1 MEELFRSYWWLMFP
15 LGWMVFGAFRSWLA
29 DRARR
34 DAMDL
39 LKSYAEAGREPPA
52 ALVARLH
59 TDSAC

>member
-15 LGWMVFGAFRSWLA
+15 VGWMVFGAFRGWLA
-29 DRARR
+29 YRARR

-52 ALVARLH
+52 ALVARLR
-59 TDSAC
+59 TDSAF